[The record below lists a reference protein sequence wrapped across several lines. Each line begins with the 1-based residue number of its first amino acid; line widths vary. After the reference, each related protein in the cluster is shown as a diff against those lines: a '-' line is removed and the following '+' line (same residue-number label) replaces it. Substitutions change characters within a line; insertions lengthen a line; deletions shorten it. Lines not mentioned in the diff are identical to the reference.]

1 MSRLRHVESFVEEIL
16 FQNPDARDDDNL
28 LFAEFLKAQKHHDY
42 TEVAD
47 AIEIGKLATMLKSV
61 ERARRKLQQHNDELR
76 GEVWRKRHN
85 AQDEYIRY
93 SQE

>member
-1 MSRLRHVESFVEEIL
+1 MSRLKQIESYVEEIL

-47 AIEIGKLATMLKSV
+47 LIEIGKLATMLKSV
-61 ERARRKLQQHNDELR
+61 ERARRKLQQHNEKLR
-76 GEVWRKRHN
+76 GEVWRKRHK
-85 AQDEYIRY
+85 AQDEYINY
-93 SQE
+93 AKE